1 MTAKAS
7 SPLVPKLRF
16 PEFEK
21 AGDWDLQ
28 PLSSVAKPIS
38 EKVGM
43 TKCVP
48 MSLTTGVGLV
58 SQEDKFGRIIAG
70 DSYKNYIKLQT
81 NDFAYNKSATKEFPQ
96 GYIAR
101 YVDAGAAGVP
111 NSIFTCFRPDA
122 AAVLPEYLDHLFQSN
137 HHGRWLRKYITVGA
151 RAHGALSV
159 SDDELFA
166 MPVPLPPPK
175 VSRDEQKKIADC
187 LGSLD
192 DLIAA
197 EGRKLE
203 ALRQHKDGLM
213 AQLFPQG
220 DESVPRLRFPE
231 FQDAGHWEREPLSKL
246 CDIKHGYAFEGEF
259 FSDEGRYV
267 LLTPGNF
274 YERGGYRD
282 RGEKQK
288 YYTGEIPRDY
298 VLNRGDLLVAMT
310 EQAAGLLGSSILVL
324 ESDKFLHNQRLGLVT
339 KKIGVAWS
347 NEFFFY
353 VFNTQPVREAI
364 HESASGMKVRH
375 TSPTKIGQVVVSF
388 PASLSEQQRIADCLS
403 ALDARIAAQTGKLD
417 ALKQHKQGLLQQ
429 LFPRLEGE
437 AQ

>member
-1 MTAKAS
+1 MDEHGLKSDGTSDVHSVSLAKGIVPQVEHMGRSFAAS
-7 SPLVPKLRF
+7 DTGHYSLVRPFDVVYTRSPLASFKLGIVKQHRRDYNAIVSPLYGVFAPKNRH
-16 PEFEK
+16 
-21 AGDWDLQ
+21 
-28 PLSSVAKPIS
+28 
-38 EKVGM
+38 
-43 TKCVP
+43 
-48 MSLTTGVGLV
+48 VGLLV
-58 SQEDKFGRIIAG
+58 EAFFESPARAFRYLDPLAQKGA
-70 DSYKNYIKLQT
+70 KNTIQLS
-81 NDFAYNKSATKEFPQ
+81 NERFLS
-96 GYIAR
+96 G
-101 YVDAGAAGVP
+101 
-111 NSIFTCFRPDA
+111 SLC
-122 AAVLPEYLDHLFQSN
+122 LPE
-137 HHGRWLRKYITVGA
+137 
-151 RAHGALSV
+151 
-159 SDDELFA
+159 DE
-166 MPVPLPPPK
+166 
-175 VSRDEQKKIADC
+175 DEQQKVAEC

-192 DLIAA
+192 ELIAA

-203 ALRQHKDGLM
+203 ALGQHKEGLM
-213 AQLFPQG
+213 ARLFPQG

-259 FSDEGRYV
+259 FSDEGKYV

-324 ESDKFLHNQRLGLVT
+324 DSDKFLHNQRLGLVT

-364 HESASGMKVRH
+364 HGSASGMKVRH

-429 LFPRLEGE
+429 LFPSLEGE

>member
-1 MTAKAS
+1 MTRSAL

-16 PEFEK
+16 AEFADAPEWGCAPLKKLAKRITQRNTHGAELK
-21 AGDWDLQ
+21 ALTNSAEYGIVEQREFFDKDIATNTDSYYVVELGDYVYN
-28 PLSSVAKPIS
+28 PRVSSSAPVGPIS
-38 EKVGM
+38 KNHVG
-43 TKCVP
+43 
-48 MSLTTGVGLV
+48 TGVMSPLYMVFRFRSEANEFFAHYFRSSHWHGYLRRV
-58 SQEDKFGRIIAG
+58 SNSGARHDRMAI
-70 DSYKNYIKLQT
+70 T
-81 NDFAYNKSATKEFPQ
+81 NDDLMRIPIPTPSP
-96 GYIAR
+96 R
-101 YVDAGAAGVP
+101 
-111 NSIFTCFRPDA
+111 
-122 AAVLPEYLDHLFQSN
+122 
-137 HHGRWLRKYITVGA
+137 
-151 RAHGALSV
+151 
-159 SDDELFA
+159 
-166 MPVPLPPPK
+166 
-175 VSRDEQKKIADC
+175 EQQKIADC

-192 DLIAA
+192 ELIAA

-203 ALRQHKDGLM
+203 ALRQHKERLM

-231 FQDAGHWEREPLSKL
+231 FQDAGHWERAPFSKL

-259 FSDEGRYV
+259 FNDEGNYV

-310 EQAAGLLGSSILVL
+310 EQAVGLLGSSILVPD
-324 ESDKFLHNQRLGLVT
+324 SDKFLHNQRLGLVT
-339 KKIGVAWS
+339 KKIGIAWS

-364 HESASGMKVRH
+364 QGSASGMKVRH
-375 TSPTKIGQVVVSF
+375 TSPAKIGQVVVSF
-388 PASLSEQQRIADCLS
+388 SPSLSEQQRIAECLS
-403 ALDARIAAQTGKLD
+403 GLDAGIAGQTNKLE

-429 LFPRLEGE
+429 LFPSMEGE